1 MSCDQ
6 VQALLAAY
14 TENDLTAEDKAMVEG
29 HVHSCRECALYLSL
43 LREADEALAAFPQI
57 DPGREL
63 LERLIA
69 IPIPK
74 SRFRTIFETFR
85 KPSLQPV
92 MAAATVF
99 LAVLSLYLLNPDR
112 KQFDKAILRT
122 FHRGIGQ
129 VEKLYAQAGSVTD
142 TLGSYAENVFVS
154 LKSINPLSRSKD

>member
-1 MSCDQ
+1 MSCNHIQ
-6 VQALLAAY
+6 ELLAAY
-14 TENDLTAEDKAMVEG
+14 TENDLSAEDKALVEG
-29 HVHSCRECALYLSL
+29 HVQSCRECASLLSL

-63 LERLIA
+63 IERLIA

-74 SRFRTIFETFR
+74 SRFRTFFEMFR

-92 MAAATVF
+92 MAAATIF

-112 KQFDKAILRT
+112 KQIDKAIIRT

-129 VEKLYAQAGSVTD
+129 VEKLYAEAGSVTD

-154 LKSINPLSRSKD
+154 LKSINPLGRSKD